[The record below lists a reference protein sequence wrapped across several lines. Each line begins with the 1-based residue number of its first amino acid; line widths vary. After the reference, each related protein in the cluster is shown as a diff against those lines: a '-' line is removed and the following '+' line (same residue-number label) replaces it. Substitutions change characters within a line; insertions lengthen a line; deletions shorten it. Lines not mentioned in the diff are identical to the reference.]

1 MAALIIVQINL
12 VFQFAMLALL
22 GLGMVLKRR
31 KKLFAHGTTMLVALI
46 LNTFSFLLVMG
57 PSLLNLEQLLVEQPL
72 DRLSMVTMTHAT
84 FGSAAEILGIW
95 VVASWHLQTSI
106 RNCAG
111 KKKLMRVTFLLW
123 GISLIMGVLLYMLL
137 NTAILG

>member
-31 KKLFAHGTTMLVALI
+31 KKLFAHGSTMLVALI
-46 LNTFSFLLVMG
+46 LNAFSFLLVMG

-72 DRLSMVTMTHAT
+72 DRLSMVTMAHAA

-95 VVASWHLQTSI
+95 VVASWHLQAST